1 MRKANG
7 KKTPKQFTQRE
18 KKKRI
23 SDVEKSWVAI
33 KKCETEK
40 KWATKKTEM
49 QIGMQKLKVKYK
61 KKEIKK
67 NQ

>member
-1 MRKANG
+1 MV

-18 KKKRI
+18 KKKLI
-23 SDVEKSWVAI
+23 SDVEKKWVAM
-33 KKCETEK
+33 K

-61 KKEIKK
+61 KNENKK
-67 NQ
+67 KSVAR